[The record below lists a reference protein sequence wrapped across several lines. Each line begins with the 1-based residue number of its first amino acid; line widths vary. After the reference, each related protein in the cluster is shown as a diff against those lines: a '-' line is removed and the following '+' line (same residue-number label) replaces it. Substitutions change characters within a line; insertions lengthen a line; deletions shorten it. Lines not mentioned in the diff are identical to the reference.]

1 MLFYYNVYLPLFLR
15 YVLLH
20 CSIGYLIFKPGA
32 RRPVAGARLVFKTDP
47 VRIVGVCVCV
57 CVCERPRR
65 LITSGVRWH
74 DIDLISLVKQVLQL
88 LYGNCSRYR

>member
-32 RRPVAGARLVFKTDP
+32 RRPVAGARRPVAGARLVFKTDP

-57 CVCERPRR
+57 CDRPRQ
-65 LITSGVRWH
+65 LITSGIRWH
-74 DIDLISLVKQVLQL
+74 DIDLI
-88 LYGNCSRYR
+88 